1 MVAKLAKWG
10 ARLFP
15 ERQILVRTEGRISYI
30 TLTRRSQIAAATGT
44 LLGVAALGY
53 LVVGYVHFGHVIS
66 AKQAQV
72 ARAELSNRE
81 LRRQL
86 SDLQSQLAM
95 ATAQID
101 GTQYRLDVI
110 GSEYGTLQSSLSDTE
125 QALQGIVD
133 TRAQL
138 IAERD
143 DLLAHLQQAQDDASS
158 QADYAAQ
165 LAQSLEQNKSELTQT
180 EAQRRTL
187 SARLQQLEKD
197 MQASNS
203 RALQFKAALESTQA
217 KLQQISGEREH
228 IMAERERLAA
238 ERDALK
244 QKLQSIEARLSKA
257 DSSKAESSQ
266 ADTKA
271 STSVASL
278 PKGPLAKVGGVFG
291 SMESMVAATGLNVEN
306 FIARLGGPTK
316 GEGGPYIA
324 LGATAAV
331 SPAVQATREETLR
344 KLLKSLPLAA
354 PLGQYQLES
363 PFGQRVDPINHRQGF
378 HPGVDLTSAFR
389 SPVYSTAPGV
399 VTFAGPRDTY
409 GKFVEIDHGNGIV
422 THYAH
427 LHRVTVA
434 RGQKVG
440 AHQEVGELG
449 STGRSTGPHLHYEV
463 VVDGEPLDPE
473 KFLEVGK
480 SVVQVKR
487 N

>member
-15 ERQILVRTEGRISYI
+15 ERQILIRTEGRISYM
-30 TLTRRSQIAAATGT
+30 TLTRRAQVAAATGAV
-44 LLGVAALGY
+44 LGVV
-53 LVVGYVHFGHVIS
+53 VVGVLVARYVHYGHVIS

-72 ARAELSNRE
+72 AKAELSNQE
-81 LRRQL
+81 LRH
-86 SDLQSQLAM
+86 QLALLQAQL
-95 ATAQID
+95 ATASAEID
-101 GTQYRLDVI
+101 GTQYRLDII
-110 GSEYGTLQSSLSDTE
+110 GSEYGTLQGSLTDTE
-125 QALQGIVD
+125 QALKGVAD
-133 TRAQL
+133 ARAQL

-143 DLLAHLQQAQDDASS
+143 DLLSQLQSAQDDASS
-158 QADYAAQ
+158 KADIAAQ
-165 LAQSLEQNKSELTQT
+165 LAQNLAQNKTELSQT

-187 SARLQQLEKD
+187 NARIQQLEKD
-197 MQASNS
+197 VQASNE
-203 RALQFKAALESTQA
+203 RAAAFKTAFDSTQA
-217 KLQQISGEREH
+217 KLQQISGERERL
-228 IMAERERLAA
+228 MAERERLAA

-244 QKLQSIEARLSKA
+244 QKLQSVEARISKA
-257 DSSKAESSQ
+257 D
-266 ADTKA
+266 TK
-271 STSVASL
+271 TSEGVASL
-278 PKGPLAKVGGVFG
+278 PAPTPTPTREKVDGVFG
-291 SMESMVAATGLNVEN
+291 NLESMVAATGLNVEN
-306 FIARLGGPTK
+306 FIARLGGPAK

-324 LGATAAV
+324 LGAAGQV
-331 SPAVQATREETLR
+331 SPQDQAAREETLR
-344 KLLKSLPLAA
+344 KLLKTLPLAA

-363 PFGQRVDPINHRQGF
+363 PFGARVDPINHRQGF
-378 HPGVDLTSAFR
+378 HPGVDLVAGFR
-389 SPVYSTAPGV
+389 SPVYTTAPGV
-399 VTFAGPRDTY
+399 VTYAGPRDTY

-427 LHRVTVA
+427 LHRVTVS
-434 RGQKVG
+434 RGQRVG

>member
-1 MVAKLAKWG
+1 MVAKLVKWG

-15 ERQILVRTEGRISYI
+15 ERQILIRTAGRISYM
-30 TLTRRSQIAAATGT
+30 TLTSRAQVAAASGA
-44 LLGVAALGY
+44 LLSVVALGF
-53 LVVGYVHFGHVIS
+53 LVAGYVHFGHVIS
-66 AKQAQV
+66 AKQAAV

-81 LRRQL
+81 LRHQL
-86 SDLQSQLAM
+86 ADLQSQF
-95 ATAQID
+95 ATATAEID

-110 GSEYGTLQSSLSDTE
+110 GSEYGTLQGSLSDTE
-125 QALQGIVD
+125 QALKGITD
-133 TRAQL
+133 ARSRL

-143 DLLAHLQQAQDDASS
+143 DLTAQLQAAQDDANSK
-158 QADYAAQ
+158 ADYAAQ
-165 LAQSLEQNKSELTQT
+165 LAQSLEQNKTELSQT

-187 SARLQQLEKD
+187 NTRIQQLEKD
-197 MQASNS
+197 VQASNE
-203 RALQFKAALESTQA
+203 RATEFKAAFDSMQA
-217 KLQQISGEREH
+217 KLQQISSERER

-257 DSSKAESSQ
+257 D
-266 ADTKA
+266 TKA
-271 STSVASL
+271 PETVATL
-278 PKGPLAKVGGVFG
+278 PPESQTKIGGVV
-291 SMESMVAATGLNVEN
+291 SNLESVVAATGLNVEN
-306 FIARLGGPTK
+306 FIARLGGPAK

-324 LGATAAV
+324 LGAAKQMSPQDQAA
-331 SPAVQATREETLR
+331 RDETLR
-344 KLLKSLPLAA
+344 KLLKTLPLAA

-363 PFGQRVDPINHRQGF
+363 PFGARIDPINHRQGF
-378 HPGVDLTSAFR
+378 HPGVDLVATFR

-399 VTFAGPRDTY
+399 VTYAGPRDTY

-427 LHRVTVA
+427 LHRITVA

>member
-1 MVAKLAKWG
+1 MVAKLVKWG

-15 ERQILVRTEGRISYI
+15 ERQILVRTEGRMSYM
-30 TLTRRSQIAAATGT
+30 TLTRRAQIGAATAA
-44 LLGVAALGY
+44 LLSVAALGY
-53 LVVGYVHFGHVIS
+53 LVAGYVHFGHVIT
-66 AKQAQV
+66 AKQAAV

-81 LRRQL
+81 LRQQL
-86 SDLQSQLAM
+86 ADLQSQLAT
-95 ATAQID
+95 ATTQID

-110 GSEYGTLQSSLSDTE
+110 GSEYGTLQGSLSDTE
-125 QALQGIVD
+125 QALQGIAD
-133 TRAQL
+133 ARAQL

-143 DLLAHLQQAQDDASS
+143 DLLSQVQAAQDDANSK
-158 QADYAAQ
+158 ADYAAQ
-165 LAQSLEQNKSELTQT
+165 LAQSLAQNKTELSQT

-187 SARLQQLEKD
+187 SGRIQQLEKD
-197 MQASNS
+197 VQSSNE
-203 RALQFKAALESTQA
+203 RAAEFKAAFDNTQT
-217 KLQQISGEREH
+217 KLQQISSERER

-244 QKLQSIEARLSKA
+244 QKLQSVEARISKA
-257 DSSKAESSQ
+257 D
-266 ADTKA
+266 TKPVE
-271 STSVASL
+271 TVASL
-278 PKGPLAKVGGVFG
+278 PAQAPTKIDGVVGNI
-291 SMESMVAATGLNVEN
+291 ESMVAATGLNVEN
-306 FIARLGGPTK
+306 FIARLGGPAK

-324 LGATAAV
+324 LGAANQISAQD
-331 SPAVQATREETLR
+331 QATREETLR
-344 KLLKSLPLAA
+344 KLLKTLPLAS
-354 PLGQYQLES
+354 PLSQYEIGS
-363 PFGQRVDPINHRQGF
+363 PFGARIDPINHRQGF
-378 HPGVDLTSAFR
+378 HPGVDLVAAFR

-427 LHRVTVA
+427 LHRITVA
-434 RGQKVG
+434 RGQRVG